1 MRKGKKILAILLT
14 VLTIMGVFSSAT
26 TVIAADF
33 SEAQARKAYFNE
45 NLSGYLK
52 SIINTDNAVKITE
65 VEEAQKIEAT
75 EEAEIV
81 TANARTS
88 TVQTYSSD
96 ATNNTTENE
105 TDIDHTKLTLE
116 LDDGSETAYMFS
128 EPVSFIDDNGELVYK
143 DINIQPLS
151 NAELNSLGYSYENGA
166 NDYKTYFGANSA
178 NGIMLVNPNSN
189 RVRIVPN
196 SSITAEGQ
204 IVTLEDDGKQF
215 DAFLYNGVYDSNT
228 SLRYAPQLNGIKEE
242 IIVASYTGKTTY
254 EFTLYTENAVA
265 AINSYGDIEII
276 DKNNR
281 KIVDTFKAPFVYDS
295 SEGFDQTSEHYADC
309 EYGLE
314 EVSEGQYN
322 LTISVPAEYLS
333 AETTQYPIIIDPTTS
348 NISMTY
354 DTSVYSAYSTNSHS
368 SNITA
373 CFGRTSSSEYGRGR
387 AMFYFKIPSDIEK
400 YAKISSAKLYLRE
413 TTGRTDTMYVRP
425 YIITD
430 TWNNSVTWSTRPAY
444 TTSISYPGK
453 SGLAL
458 PRRNINSTST
468 DVSDSNY
475 WYAFNITY
483 AVRAW
488 KSGTSNRGLMFI
500 AECDANSD
508 DYLWRAFATKEHTT
522 SSYRPYAV
530 ISYTNDATVPKI
542 SSVSGNP
549 TAYTNSNVTLKVTAT
564 DETYGIYRY
573 SFDNGSTWQASNS
586 KTFSSNQTVKIKVKD
601 YAGNI
606 SATKSVSITKIDKTA
621 PSATFSYGEVT
632 DNYMPVDVT
641 ITLTDNC
648 SLKSYSIDGDST
660 SISGTKKVITT
671 EGEPGFEYTLV
682 VTDTAGNKKTLTY
695 SIDYPY
701 PDDLSEPV
709 APDLFEEN
717 GTIYVS
723 SRSFDFNEETD
734 SEEYFLVDIGLY
746 RYSFHD
752 KDKMAVD
759 VVHTEDITVEAWL
772 DDLAGNMGDSSTIT
786 VQSKIG
792 EYSNSYNDIAF
803 GEGLL
808 PIGFERTYSSKSG
821 WFYNFNAGLST
832 YRNGFVFTDFYG
844 DKHHFIS
851 DANGEYFSVDG
862 DQLIVESGTI
872 AGKTYSY
879 SLEYNSLTLY
889 FDSSKKLAAVA
900 DEYNTAIYTW
910 SDTALT
916 ITNKIKSADSD
927 IYTNAV
933 VATVSLNN
941 GKPVSITV
949 APVSSTETKT
959 VSYSWNGNNLTAF
972 TDASGT
978 VHTYAYTDNLLTNDD
993 GITIDYSNG
1002 RIKRIT
1008 QKNGS
1013 FVKYTYNDNDAS
1025 INGFYDNVGSV
1036 TITDSKGITDTF
1048 YYSDGIITSESGFS
1062 YTDDAIY
1069 NPEAINNQLTTDTI
1083 SDDLHYFVE
1092 EEPDDE
1098 SEESEEPIVEET
1110 EESSDLYDKYDDGSY
1125 TFYEYDE
1132 SGRVITS
1139 LEVAAGA
1146 LTVTDTT
1153 TFADAETVAESKTII
1168 TYADETSENVIEEII
1183 LERTSSGELVNSQKT
1198 TYSYNERGVLATYNT
1213 FSWLFETFWYPTYSE
1228 EYFYNDYGVT
1238 IKEITTI
1245 YTTTQNKETEM
1256 VETTST
1262 STTTE
1267 YVYDAWNQLVETV
1280 TDADTENEYNTILV
1294 YDALGRNTSV
1304 TSNDNVTLYE
1314 YNSDGNVTLYSENGE
1329 ETVYV
1334 YDDGGDILSRT
1345 NPNGSVALYIY
1356 DSYGNLINHSFNGY
1370 AFTYNTLG
1378 SLLTAKSENQNL
1390 ATYTYSS
1397 DTKQEVLS
1405 ANFGNGQS
1413 VSYNYNTDGEIV
1425 SVKLGNDTKYA
1436 YEHFEQSD
1444 GDAIKE
1450 WTELTDYVNSIQK
1463 VIDEN
1468 KTTVNDLDGNFVY
1481 SVENIVSESDE
1492 ITGEAVAVGDTVYSI
1507 NYGDVAD
1514 IFTVGDTQL
1523 FTKSFEEN
1531 DDGELLS
1538 ETISNVLTTQ
1548 YCYNSDSSIGTLEN
1562 ILNELTLEYSYGY
1575 NSKGNITAETLTRKA
1590 KGDLGE
1596 TVDTV
1601 ENVIYIYDSKQQL
1614 VCAENNTTKWEYSYD
1629 NRGNIL
1635 TAKEYA
1641 VSAGTDGEKTY
1652 TLKTDGNNTFA
1663 YDTDWQDKL
1672 TTFNGQSI
1680 TYDAI
1685 GNPVSYKGN
1694 TLTWT
1699 MGRQLASYDSNTY
1712 KYNED
1717 GIRTSKTVNGVKTNY
1732 YLNGTDIIEQTDG
1745 TNTLHFYY
1753 DNTGEI
1759 TGFTYNDNQYFYI
1772 KNAQDDIVA
1781 IADNSGNVISEYAYD
1796 PWGSVISV
1804 TGSNTEIGN
1813 LNPFRYRSY
1822 YYDSEINMYYLQ
1834 SRYYDPEI
1842 CRFINCDD
1850 VNYIGVNESEIS
1862 YNPFAYCENDAVNN
1876 KDSSGYAI
1884 SYKFVGFGV
1893 QIYAN
1898 IANLACGIEIVWY
1911 NSRINTKKYKNPNV
1925 YFFVEGTYGRNGST
1939 LKDMLNS
1946 FKKRPESVF
1955 KSGKILKNISFSICF
1970 FAIFADNSFKT
1981 PLNYEGVFTTVS
1993 ATVKKVK
2000 GYVSTSKPKGCLS
2013 VGVGYSNKLWSV
2025 SASASYYWLISGAY
2039 GVFGN
2044 LRSQVKRKTNGIKA
2058 PN

>member
-1 MRKGKKILAILLT
+1 
-14 VLTIMGVFSSAT
+14 
-26 TVIAADF
+26 
-33 SEAQARKAYFNE
+33 
-45 NLSGYLK
+45 
-52 SIINTDNAVKITE
+52 
-65 VEEAQKIEAT
+65 
-75 EEAEIV
+75 
-81 TANARTS
+81 
-88 TVQTYSSD
+88 
-96 ATNNTTENE
+96 
-105 TDIDHTKLTLE
+105 
-116 LDDGSETAYMFS
+116 
-128 EPVSFIDDNGELVYK
+128 
-143 DINIQPLS
+143 
-151 NAELNSLGYSYENGA
+151 
-166 NDYKTYFGANSA
+166 
-178 NGIMLVNPNSN
+178 MLVNPNGN
-189 RVRIVPN
+189 RIRIVPN
-196 SSITAEGQ
+196 SSITAAGQ
-204 IVTLEDDGKQF
+204 IATLEDDGKEF

-242 IIVASYTGKTTY
+242 IIVDSYTGKTTY

-276 DKNNR
+276 DKSSR
-281 KIVDTFKAPFVYDS
+281 EIVDTFKAPFVYDS

-314 EVSEGQYN
+314 KISEGQYK
-322 LTISVPAEYLS
+322 LTVNIPAEYLS

-354 DTSVYSAYSTNSHS
+354 DTSVYSAYSTDSHS

-373 CFGRTSSSEYGRGR
+373 CFGRTTSSEYGRGR
-387 AMFYFKIPSDIEK
+387 AMFYFKIPSAIEK

-425 YIITD
+425 YLIKD
-430 TWNNSVTWSTRPAY
+430 TWDNSVTWSTRPSY
-444 TTSISYPGK
+444 TTKISYPGK
-453 SGLAL
+453 EDLAL

-488 KSGTSNRGLMFI
+488 KTGTSNRGLVFI
-500 AECDANSD
+500 AECDSNSD

-530 ISYTNDATVPKI
+530 ISYTNDTTAPVI

-549 TAYTNSNVTLKVTAT
+549 TSYTNDDVTLKVTAT

-573 SFDNGSTWQASNS
+573 SFDNGSTWQSSNS

-606 SATKSVSITKIDKTA
+606 SDTKSVPISKIDKTK

-641 ITLTDNC
+641 ITITDNY

-701 PDDLSEPV
+701 PDDFSEPV
-709 APDLFEEN
+709 EPDVFEEN
-717 GTIYVS
+717 GKVYVS
-723 SRSFDFNEETD
+723 SRSFNLTEGIDT
-734 SEEYFLVDIGLY
+734 EEYIIYLVDEYGYGNYADSVI
-746 RYSFHD
+746 SFD
-752 KDKMAVD
+752 LVTTYD
-759 VVHTEDITVEAWL
+759 TTIEAFLW
-772 DDLAGNMGDSSTIT
+772 DEAGNVGESTYID
-786 VQSKIG
+786 VKSKLG
-792 EYSNSYNDIAF
+792 EYRNSYNDIVF
-803 GEGLL
+803 GKGVF
-808 PIGFERTYSSKSG
+808 PVGFERIYSSKDG
-821 WFYNFNAGLST
+821 WFFNFDAQLSNFK
-832 YRNGFVFTDFYG
+832 NGFVFTDFG
-844 DKHHFIS
+844 GNKHHFIS
-851 DANGEYFSVDG
+851 DANGEYFSIDG
-862 DQLIVESGTI
+862 DELKVENGTI
-872 AGKTYSY
+872 AEKTYSY

-910 SDTALT
+910 SDTELI

-927 IYTNAV
+927 TYTNTA
-933 VATVSLNN
+933 VATISLNN
-941 GKPVSITV
+941 GKPICITV
-949 APVSSTETKT
+949 TPVSSTESKT
-959 VSYSWNGNNLTAF
+959 VSYIWSGDNLTSF
-972 TDASGT
+972 TDALGT
-978 VHTYAYTDNLLTNDD
+978 IHNYTYSDGLLTNDD
-993 GITIDYSNG
+993 GITIEYSNG

-1008 QKNGS
+1008 QKNGA
-1013 FVKYTYNDNDAS
+1013 FVKYAYNDTANS
-1025 INGFYDNVGSV
+1025 KNSELPDNIGCV
-1036 TITDSKGITDTF
+1036 TISDSKGVTDTI
-1048 YYSDGIITSESGFS
+1048 YYSEGIINSETPFN

-1069 NPEAINNQLTTDTI
+1069 NPNDINNDLTDDAFSQVSYAVEQDLDEE
-1083 SDDLHYFVE
+1083 SDDSAL
-1092 EEPDDE
+1092 DE
-1098 SEESEEPIVEET
+1098 YTNSESYENNETSE
-1110 EESSDLYDKYDDGSY
+1110 LYDKHDDGSY

-1132 SGRVITS
+1132 NGRVTTL
-1139 LEVAAGA
+1139 LEVASGT

-1153 TFADAETVAESKTII
+1153 TFADAEAIAESKTVI
-1168 TYADETSENVIEEII
+1168 TYADEISEKVVMKVI
-1183 LERTSSGELVNSQKT
+1183 LKRDSSGEFVNYQRV
-1198 TYSYNERGVLATYNT
+1198 TYSYIHESVT
-1213 FSWLFETFWYPTYSE
+1213 SYSISE
-1228 EYFYNDYGVT
+1228 PVGVT
-1238 IKEITTI
+1238 WREIYVEDYEYDGFGNIIKQTITRKNQDDTEISSC
-1245 YTTTQNKETEM
+1245 TQ
-1256 VETTST
+1256 
-1262 STTTE
+1262 
-1267 YVYDAWNQLVETV
+1267 YVYDAWNQLVETI
-1280 TDADTENEYNTILV
+1280 TDADTENEDKTVLV

-1304 TSNDNVTLYE
+1304 TSNNNVTLYE

-1334 YDDGGDILSRT
+1334 YNDGGDILSRT
-1345 NPNGSVALYIY
+1345 NPNGSVASYIY
-1356 DSYGNLINHSFNGY
+1356 DSYGNLTNHSFNGY

-1378 SLLTAKSENQNL
+1378 SILTAKSGNQNL
-1390 ATYTYSS
+1390 VTYTYSS

-1405 ANFGNGQS
+1405 VNFGNGQS
-1413 VSYNYNTDGEIV
+1413 VSYNYNSDDEIV

-1436 YEHFEQSD
+1436 YEYFDQSD

-1450 WTELTDYVNSIQK
+1450 WSELTDYVNNIQK

-1481 SVENIVSESDE
+1481 SVENVLSENDE
-1492 ITGEAVAVGDTVYSI
+1492 IIGEKVKVGDTLYSVS
-1507 NYGDVAD
+1507 YGRTSDT
-1514 IFTVGDTQL
+1514 FNVGETQL

-1548 YCYNSDSSIGTLEN
+1548 YGYNNDSSVGTLEN
-1562 ILNELTLEYSYGY
+1562 ILNELALEYSYGY
-1575 NSKGNITAETLTRKA
+1575 NSKGNITTETLTRKA
-1590 KGDLGE
+1590 KGVLGE

-1601 ENVIYIYDSKQQL
+1601 ESVIYTYDSNQQL
-1614 VCAENNTTKWEYSYD
+1614 ISAENSTTKWEYTYD

-1635 TAKEYA
+1635 TSKEYA
-1641 VSAGTDGEKTY
+1641 VSLGTDGEKTY

-1663 YDTDWQDKL
+1663 YDTDWHDKISS
-1672 TTFNGQSI
+1672 FNGQTI

-1685 GNPVSYKGN
+1685 GNPLSYKGN

-1699 MGRQLASYDSNTY
+1699 MGRQLVSYGSNTY

-1717 GIRTSKTVNGVKTNY
+1717 GIRTSKTVNGVTTKY

-1759 TGFTYNDNQYFYI
+1759 IGFTYNDNKYFYI
-1772 KNAQDDIVA
+1772 KNAQDDIIA
-1781 IADNSGNVISEYAYD
+1781 IADNLGNVISEYAYD
-1796 PWGSVISV
+1796 PWGLVVSV

-1850 VNYIGVNESEIS
+1850 VNYIGLTESEIS
-1862 YNPFAYCENDAVNN
+1862 YNPFAYCENDPINN
-1876 KDSSGYAI
+1876 KDPNGRLVVSTRIKVAIVVGLAYGIYNTGFWYTKYSKSKQFWISLGWRFAKGFIRGFSAVYFLGKNKTTFAAFAIGIVYVIDGMLEGDVYSPTTALRAFINGYTAVTSVALGAKLLNKI
-1884 SYKFVGFGV
+1884 P
-1893 QIYAN
+1893 
-1898 IANLACGIEIVWY
+1898 
-1911 NSRINTKKYKNPNV
+1911 NTKI
-1925 YFFVEGTYGRNGST
+1925 R
-1939 LKDMLNS
+1939 
-1946 FKKRPESVF
+1946 
-1955 KSGKILKNISFSICF
+1955 
-1970 FAIFADNSFKT
+1970 
-1981 PLNYEGVFTTVS
+1981 
-1993 ATVKKVK
+1993 
-2000 GYVSTSKPKGCLS
+2000 
-2013 VGVGYSNKLWSV
+2013 
-2025 SASASYYWLISGAY
+2025 GAAQA
-2039 GVFGN
+2039 VWDALF
-2044 LRSQVKRKTNGIKA
+2044 
-2058 PN
+2058 